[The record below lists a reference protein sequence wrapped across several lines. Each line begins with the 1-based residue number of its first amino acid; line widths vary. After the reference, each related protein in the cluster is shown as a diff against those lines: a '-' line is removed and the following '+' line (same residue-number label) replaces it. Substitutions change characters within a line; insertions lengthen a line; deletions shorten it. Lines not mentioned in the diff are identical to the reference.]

1 MHSLLH
7 SVWHTQHQSKPHE
20 ALVQVMCMQ
29 PPARSVAVLHLG
41 HGFVVSR
48 MATADDGSEAREEGP
63 SSAHR
68 EAREADDI
76 EKGMEESEV
85 DAVVAGSHS
94 PMWKPC
100 GFYHL
105 HVY

>member
-1 MHSLLH
+1 
-7 SVWHTQHQSKPHE
+7 
-20 ALVQVMCMQ
+20 MQ

-68 EAREADDI
+68 EAMEADM
-76 EKGMEESEV
+76 EKGAEESEV

-100 GFYHL
+100 GFYH
-105 HVY
+105 